1 MNNTTKT
8 YPRTMAQAFGP
19 YTDNLIYCTEEE
31 PKAFERGTRSLFLG
45 LCLAVVFFAFT

>member
-31 PKAFERGTRSLFLG
+31 PKPFDRATRWLFVG
-45 LCLAVVFFAFT
+45 ICLAVVFFAFT